1 MDTGTVISS
10 ILAVVISLGVVLGLA
25 WLSIR
30 GLRLWQ
36 DRIHGTARSEDDEPI
51 RFLRAMPL
59 GQRERVAMVR
69 VRGEVLLLGVTAGGI
84 SLLARWPADEAPSD
98 FTAIGTPEIARR

>member
-1 MDTGTVISS
+1 MGVGTVISS

-36 DRIHGTARSEDDEPI
+36 DRIHGTARGEDDEPI

-59 GQRERVAMVR
+59 GQRERVTLVK
-69 VRGEVLLLGVTAGGI
+69 VHGEILLLGVTAGGI

-98 FTAIGTPEIARR
+98 LAASDIPEITRR